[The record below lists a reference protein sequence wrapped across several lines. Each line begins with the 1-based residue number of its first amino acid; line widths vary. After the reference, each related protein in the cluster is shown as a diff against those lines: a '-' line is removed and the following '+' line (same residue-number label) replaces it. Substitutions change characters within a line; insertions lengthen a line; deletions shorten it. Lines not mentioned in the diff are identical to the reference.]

1 MSGTKQKML
10 LLLLA
15 GIALGFAR
23 SPKNYFKILESVS
36 LDWKKIER
44 DKLYRAV
51 REFYKERLVDYREK
65 ENEIVEIILTENGRK
80 KALKY
85 KIDELEIKRPVKWD
99 EIWRIVIFDIPE
111 KRKRAREALRL
122 KLRKLGFKEL
132 QKSVFIYPYECEDE
146 INFIV
151 EIFGIRPFVR
161 FLRATSITNDAQLKI
176 RFKLA

>member
-1 MSGTKQKML
+1 ML